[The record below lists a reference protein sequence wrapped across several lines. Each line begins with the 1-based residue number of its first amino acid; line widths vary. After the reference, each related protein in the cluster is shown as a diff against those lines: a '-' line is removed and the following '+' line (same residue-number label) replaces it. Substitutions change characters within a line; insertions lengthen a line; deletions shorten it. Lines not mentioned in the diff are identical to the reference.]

1 MMNITTNNHQRALVC
16 IADLPAKAQA
26 DFDYVMGDDRYTAR
40 LVNYR
45 GAWYDVHDTQAIRT
59 RPDHPMGWAMVVAE
73 DSPLAD
79 WHSIISETYFS
90 GIVFRLVGDDEVIV
104 GRYFV

>member
-1 MMNITTNNHQRALVC
+1 MHAV
-16 IADLPAKAQA
+16 ADLPERAQA
-26 DFDYVMGDDRYTAR
+26 DFDYIMGDDRYTAR

-73 DSPLAD
+73 ASPLAD
-79 WHSIISETYFS
+79 WHMIISETFFS